1 VILLNS
7 LIVLPEEKLQDILAD
22 SKRVGISIDFIRMV
36 EDAIQ
41 LKIELKKNE
50 YSHQLI
56 IT

>member
-41 LKIELKKNE
+41 LKIELKKMNT
-50 YSHQLI
+50 LI
-56 IT
+56 N